1 MQEFCAGGSLANFL
15 QQGHAR
21 SAERG
26 LNWARALILMRDVA
40 AGMAYVHKQGIGAPR
55 HSFVCFHSQM
65 SAQQN
70 VWLLAQIMPTA
81 NACICDTR
89 SRRLL
94 LLRKHSVPK
103 QRGVQRT
110 AA

>member
-15 QQGHAR
+15 RQGHAR

-40 AGMAYVHKQGIGAPR
+40 AGMAYVHKQGIGAP
-55 HSFVCFHSQM
+55 HH
-65 SAQQN
+65 AQQN
-70 VWLLAQIMPTA
+70 VWLLVQNMLMA
-81 NACICDTR
+81 NAYICDTR
-89 SRRLL
+89 SQRWLSL
-94 LLRKHSVPK
+94 GKHSAHK